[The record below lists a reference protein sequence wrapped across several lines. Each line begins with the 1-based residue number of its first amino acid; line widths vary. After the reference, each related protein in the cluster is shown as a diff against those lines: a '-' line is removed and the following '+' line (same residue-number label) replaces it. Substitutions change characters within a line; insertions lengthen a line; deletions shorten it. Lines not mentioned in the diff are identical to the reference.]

1 VFRVTKVSIG
11 FKICDLVRRINL
23 TQLQLLS
30 HRTKIRKRLRDKG
43 VLIARGVS
51 GERKGYKLPSSLAG
65 VWLIIIINRKI
76 ESYFIKSY

>member
-1 VFRVTKVSIG
+1 
-11 FKICDLVRRINL
+11 L

-43 VLIARGVS
+43 VLIARGGS

-65 VWLIIIINRKI
+65 VWLILIRGVWLIIIRKGALFYKI
-76 ESYFIKSY
+76 VLMLQYSEWQ